1 MKMTKKKARYFGV
14 GTLAVT
20 ALIAASPAFAL
31 SAQKAG
37 AKGWTEQ
44 ARKVMNIQDNQDD
57 GRWVKAEYVR
67 TSDPHNKKTLWNKQ
81 DVDGNDPEDKDN
93 WKSDND
99 GSPRTVESGSG
110 AYIGR
115 MQVCEYANNW
125 PDDCSGW
132 VSD

>member
-81 DVDGNDPEDKDN
+81 DVDGNDPEDKDS

>member
-1 MKMTKKKARYFGV
+1 MMKKQARYFGI
-14 GTLAVT
+14 GALAVA

-44 ARKVMNIQDNQDD
+44 SREVMNIQDIQDD
-57 GRWVKAEYVR
+57 GRWVKAEYIR

-81 DVDGNDPEDKDN
+81 DVDGNDPEDTDN
-93 WKSDND
+93 WKPDDD
-99 GSPRTVESGSG
+99 GNPRTVESGRG
-110 AYIGR
+110 AYIAR
-115 MQVCEYANNW
+115 MQVCEYADRL